1 MTLMAGLCPARRAL
15 RARGIG
21 TLADLTVRVPRRPRW
36 WAAGI
41 VGLGASGARQHG
53 EVVPLEQLI
62 VPAAVDG
69 SRGTFR
75 GPAETR
81 TLSAHNDYEA
91 HQRLAVHAR
100 VASDPARLRKEA
112 ERR

>member
-1 MTLMAGLCPARRAL
+1 MAKWC
-15 RARGIG
+15 
-21 TLADLTVRVPRRPRW
+21 RW
-36 WAAGI
+36 K
-41 VGLGASGARQHG
+41 
-53 EVVPLEQLI
+53 QLI

-75 GPAETR
+75 GPAETC